1 MIAGDG
7 RARVARRA
15 AVVLEC
21 SQPPHATHLA
31 RRTNTARPGVSEP
44 RAAGGAAPGPE
55 GGFQGL
61 PEALTAG
68 RLTGQPAPC

>member
-7 RARVARRA
+7 RARVAWRA
-15 AVVLEC
+15 AVDSVC

-31 RRTNTARPGVSEP
+31 RRTNAARPGVSEP
-44 RAAGGAAPGPE
+44 RAAGGAAPGSE
-55 GGFQGL
+55 DGYQGL

-68 RLTGQPAPC
+68 RLTGQPTPC

>member
-7 RARVARRA
+7 RARVAWRA
-15 AVVLEC
+15 AVVSEC

-31 RRTNTARPGVSEP
+31 RRTNAARPGVSEP
-44 RAAGGAAPGPE
+44 RAGAAPGSE

-61 PEALTAG
+61 LEALTTG
-68 RLTGQPAPC
+68 RLTGQSTP